1 MSLFLSSRTLSEV
14 EGEGIC
20 CCSSFAFAA
29 LKTLTSYPHKRKRDR
44 YTNPMFI
51 HMFSFRW
58 KPGITE
64 QQKQR
69 VFDEVNALKDQ
80 IPGILDSAVGFNTSP
95 HGQGYE
101 FGGVMKFSNR
111 AAYDA
116 YNAHPV
122 HQQLLTWLLPLI
134 DPMELDF
141 EL

>member
-1 MSLFLSSRTLSEV
+1 MFL
-14 EGEGIC
+14 
-20 CCSSFAFAA
+20 
-29 LKTLTSYPHKRKRDR
+29 
-44 YTNPMFI
+44 

-69 VFDEVNALKDQ
+69 VFDEVNALKDR
-80 IPGILDSAVGFNTSP
+80 IPGILDSAAGFNTSP
-95 HGQGYE
+95 RGQGYE
-101 FGGVMKFSNR
+101 FGGVMKFQDR
-111 AAYDA
+111 AAYEA

-134 DPMELDF
+134 DPMEVDL

>member
-1 MSLFLSSRTLSEV
+1 
-14 EGEGIC
+14 
-20 CCSSFAFAA
+20 
-29 LKTLTSYPHKRKRDR
+29 
-44 YTNPMFI
+44 MFI

-58 KPGITE
+58 KQGVTE

-69 VFDEVNALKDQ
+69 VFEEVSALKDH
-80 IPGILDSAVGFNTSP
+80 IPGILDSAAGFNTSP
-95 HGQGYE
+95 RGQGYE
-101 FGGVMKFSNR
+101 FGGVMKFSDR

-122 HQQLLTWLLPLI
+122 HQHLLTWLLPLI

>member
-1 MSLFLSSRTLSEV
+1 LLSSS
-14 EGEGIC
+14 
-20 CCSSFAFAA
+20 AA
-29 LKTLTSYPHKRKRDR
+29 LKTLDVISPNLKRHSY
-44 YTNPMFI
+44 TIPMFI

-69 VFDEVNALKDQ
+69 VFEEVSALKNH

-95 HGQGYE
+95 RGQGYD
-101 FGGVMKFSNR
+101 FGGVMKFSDR

-116 YNAHPV
+116 YSAHPV

>member
-1 MSLFLSSRTLSEV
+1 MPAQSSSPILRL
-14 EGEGIC
+14 
-20 CCSSFAFAA
+20 
-29 LKTLTSYPHKRKRDR
+29 DR
-44 YTNPMFI
+44 YTISMFI

-58 KPGITE
+58 KPGVTE

-69 VFDEVNALKDQ
+69 VLDEITALQTQ
-80 IPGILDSAVGFNTSP
+80 IPGILDSAAGFNTSP
-95 HGQGYE
+95 RGQGYE

-134 DPMELDF
+134 DPMEITSNFDPASDAA
-141 EL
+141 

>member
-1 MSLFLSSRTLSEV
+1 
-14 EGEGIC
+14 
-20 CCSSFAFAA
+20 
-29 LKTLTSYPHKRKRDR
+29 
-44 YTNPMFI
+44 MFI

-58 KPGITE
+58 KQGVTE

-69 VFDEVNALKDQ
+69 VFDEVSALKDR
-80 IPGILDSAVGFNTSP
+80 IPGILDAAVGFNTSP
-95 HGQGYE
+95 RGQGYE
-101 FGGVMKFSNR
+101 FGGVMKFSDR
-111 AAYDA
+111 TAYDA